1 MAVVTQE
8 QPRPRPREARRWI
21 DFPVAEVAASI
32 TISVIWLTV
41 LLDSLFGPD
50 IHSSTPGGTD
60 SVVPSGVVVAI
71 CALIASW
78 VIARHA
84 FRRDPQTKQ

>member
-8 QPRPRPREARRWI
+8 QPRPGGARRWT
-21 DFPVAEVAASI
+21 DFPVAEVVASI

-50 IHSSTPGGTD
+50 IVSESAAPGTR
-60 SVVPSGVVVAI
+60 SVVPSAVVVAFF
-71 CALIASW
+71 AVIATW
-78 VIARHA
+78 VIARYA
-84 FRRDPQTKQ
+84 FRRDQRRDE

>member
-8 QPRPRPREARRWI
+8 QARPREAHRW

-60 SVVPSGVVVAI
+60 SVVPSGVVLAV
-71 CALIASW
+71 CALIATW

-84 FRRDPQTKQ
+84 FGRDPQTKH